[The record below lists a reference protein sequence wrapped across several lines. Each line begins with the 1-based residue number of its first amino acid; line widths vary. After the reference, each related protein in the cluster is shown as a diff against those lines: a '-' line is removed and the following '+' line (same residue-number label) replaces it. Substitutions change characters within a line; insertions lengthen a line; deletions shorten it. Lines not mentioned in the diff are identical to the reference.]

1 MLVTSVAETWL
12 PATSYPG
19 LSGAEFIAGFKRE
32 QVNLSA
38 SGKMETGNMGI
49 GWMLAGRGRQGRS
62 SDEGSVM
69 ETEPRALLVGF
80 SNNQQLKA
88 ISG

>member
-1 MLVTSVAETWL
+1 VTSVAESCL

-49 GWMLAGRGRQGRS
+49 GLMQAYRGRSGLS
-62 SDEGSVM
+62 SDEVSVM
-69 ETEPRALLVGF
+69 ETEPRA
-80 SNNQQLKA
+80 
-88 ISG
+88 

>member
-12 PATSYPG
+12 PDTSYPG
-19 LSGAEFIAGFKRE
+19 LSGAEFMVGFKCE

-49 GWMLAGRGRQGRS
+49 GLMPAYRGRSGLS
-62 SDEGSVM
+62 SDEVSVM
-69 ETEPRALLVGF
+69 ETKP
-80 SNNQQLKA
+80 
-88 ISG
+88 